1 MPLPP
6 PPAARPPKLSSTS
19 AAETPSHQ
27 NSSSNFDDSPTPLQH
42 ITANSNDVLPP
53 KLLPKAAAHS
63 SSTVVVAPERGGYTL
78 HIGRISPPEVA
89 ANSATGSAN
98 LPHKVCHATADS
110 VSKCGLLRQEI
121 ESYWDQVAA
130 PLINNGAEIATG
142 AQMIINV
149 VRLQSKEKVDDSP
162 IDFDC
167 IKSLPRKEIIQ
178 ILMIQESVPE
188 VSSTTKSEAK
198 TYHSHSNV

>member
-1 MPLPP
+1 
-6 PPAARPPKLSSTS
+6 
-19 AAETPSHQ
+19 
-27 NSSSNFDDSPTPLQH
+27 
-42 ITANSNDVLPP
+42 
-53 KLLPKAAAHS
+53 
-63 SSTVVVAPERGGYTL
+63 
-78 HIGRISPPEVA
+78 
-89 ANSATGSAN
+89 
-98 LPHKVCHATADS
+98 

-149 VRLQSKEKVDDSP
+149 VRLQSKDKVADSP

-178 ILMIQESVPE
+178 TLMIQESVPE
-188 VSSTTKSEAK
+188 VSSTTKNEAK
-198 TYHSHSNV
+198 TYHSVV

>member
-6 PPAARPPKLSSTS
+6 PPEARSPKLSSTS

-42 ITANSNDVLPP
+42 IAASSNDVLPP
-53 KLLPKAAAHS
+53 KLPKAAAHS

-98 LPHKVCHATADS
+98 LPHKVCYATADS

-149 VRLQSKEKVDDSP
+149 VRLQSKDKVDDSP

-178 ILMIQESVPE
+178 TLMIQESVPE
-188 VSSTTKSEAK
+188 VSSTTKNEAK
-198 TYHSHSNV
+198 TYHSVV